1 MSLQFQKGPDNVLF
15 DLSTK
20 MNTIICKFNDLL
32 EEFKKNEHNV
42 DLLKKAL
49 DNMDV
54 TFEDWQS

>member
-20 MNTIICKFNDLL
+20 MNAITCKFNELL

-42 DLLKKAL
+42 ELLKEAL
-49 DNMDV
+49 LGMDV